1 MTAPVAIDPSVLRR
15 AMGQFASG
23 VTVISTLTE
32 DGLPIGCTVS
42 AFSSLSLNP
51 PLVLVCIDAG
61 RFMHQQL
68 STAPGFVVNVLSA
81 KQADVAM
88 TFARPAD
95 DRFHGINTHRGRRNI
110 PLLDGAIAHI
120 QCDRSDVLPGGDHA
134 IIVGRVHDVGVNN
147 GEPLL
152 YAKGAFLHVNDDAWD
167 RALAQAPHE
176 WLLSAPW

>member
-1 MTAPVAIDPSVLRR
+1 MTTTAAIGPAAMRR

-23 VTVISTLTE
+23 VTVITTLTE
-32 DGLPIGCTVS
+32 DGTPTGCTVS
-42 AFSSLSLNP
+42 AFSSLSLSP

-81 KQADVAM
+81 EQSNVAM
-88 TFARPAD
+88 TFARPSQ
-95 DRFHGINTHRGRRNI
+95 DRFRGVNTHRGRRDI
-110 PLLDGAIAHI
+110 PLVDGAIAHI
-120 QCDRSDVLPGGDHA
+120 QCDRHDVLSGGDHA
-134 IIVGRVHDVGVNN
+134 IIIGRVHDVRVSE

-152 YAKGAFLHVNDDAWD
+152 YAKGAFLHVNEDAWD
-167 RALAQAPHE
+167 QALERAPHE